1 MQGGERYCIQN
12 ETIRKQKLALGNL
25 IYDFQTEKENK

>member
-12 ETIRKQKLALGNL
+12 EIRKQKLALGNL